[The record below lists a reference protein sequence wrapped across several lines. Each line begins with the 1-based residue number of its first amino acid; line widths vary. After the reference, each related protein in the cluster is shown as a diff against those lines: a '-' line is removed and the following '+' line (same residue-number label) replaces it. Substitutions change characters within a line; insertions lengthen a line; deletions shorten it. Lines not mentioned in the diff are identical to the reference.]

1 MVAIVEVSSGEVE
14 GQGGD
19 MIRREGGRGGR
30 QGWVRDGTG
39 REWDGGPHWG
49 WLGPGR
55 EEKGQEGD
63 RIRREGGRGG

>member
-1 MVAIVEVSSGEVE
+1 MSSGEVE

-39 REWDGGPHWG
+39 REWDGGPHCTM
-49 WLGPGR
+49 
-55 EEKGQEGD
+55 
-63 RIRREGGRGG
+63 